1 MIKNASWIIPE
12 FSCKDSCPKYKKEFS
27 FEKGIKS
34 AKLYVSAH
42 GVYDAYLNGKRIGD
56 YILAPGWTV
65 YEKRLQY
72 QTYDIKKMLSKE
84 NTIEIT
90 VAKGWF
96 GLESSWFSKNSL
108 SEEALSLIALIHI
121 IYVDDTEEYIKTDE
135 SWEVS
140 TSGLIYNDIYNGEIF
155 DATKKLSF
163 SPVLVKDFTKDVLIP
178 QEGEIIKEQERIK
191 ASSLIKT
198 PKGEIV
204 IDFGQNITGYVE
216 FSVTAKSGDRVKIS
230 HAEIL
235 DADGN
240 FYTENYRKAKATIEY
255 ICKDGIQSHKP
266 THTFYGFR
274 YIRIDEFPE
283 EVCCDN
289 FTAIVVH
296 SEMKRTGYVSSGL
309 PLLNKLFE
317 NIIWGQKGNF
327 LDIPTDCP
335 QRDERLG
342 WTGDIRAFIKAAAYN
357 YDVEKFM
364 IKWLNDLK
372 AEQLENGFIP
382 WVIPSV
388 ISHENSS
395 AAWGDAA
402 TICPWNLYLIY
413 GNKEILKNQYNSM
426 KLWINYITT
435 ITTKEFLW
443 TGVGHFGDWLALDAP
458 YGECK
463 GSSDDDFI
471 ASAFYAYSTSLV
483 IKAGKVLGE
492 DVSYYEKL
500 YSNIRKT
507 FIENFNTYKTQT
519 EHVLA
524 IVFDLCDDKKAV
536 GDSLNDLILKNGTR
550 LSTGFVGT
558 TYLLQALSVSGH
570 TKTAYDLLLQTAF
583 PSWLYS
589 VRMGATTIWEHWDGI
604 NDEGRVW
611 SANMNS
617 FNHYAFGS
625 VIDWV
630 YEVSAGITAIEE
642 YPGFEKVIVSPTP
655 DIRLGYLD
663 AKFESRHG
671 LIRSFWIYQPDGKIR
686 YEITV
691 PTDAKIVIDEKSQ
704 EVKKGSYIF
713 YSEN

>member
-1 MIKNASWIIPE
+1 MFKKASWISPDFLSE
-12 FSCKDSCPKYKKEFS
+12 DLCPKYKKEFFCKKS
-27 FEKGIKS
+27 IKS
-34 AKLYVSAH
+34 SKLYVTAH
-42 GVYDAYLNGKRIGD
+42 GVYTVHLNGKRVGN
-56 YILAPGWTV
+56 YVLAPGWTA

-72 QTYDIKKMLSKE
+72 QIYDITKMLE
-84 NTIEIT
+84 DDNTIEIT
-90 VAKGWF
+90 VTKGWH

-108 SEEALSLIALIHI
+108 SDESLSTIALIHI
-121 IYVDDTEEYIKTDE
+121 VYSDDTEEFIATDKT
-135 SWEVS
+135 WEAS
-140 TSGLIYNDIYNGEIF
+140 SSNLIYCNIYNGEIY
-155 DATKKLSF
+155 DATKTQSF
-163 SPVLVKDFTKDVLIP
+163 SPVFVKDFSKDTLIP
-178 QEGEIIKEQERIK
+178 QEGEIISEQERIK
-191 ASSLIKT
+191 PAALIKT
-198 PKGEIV
+198 PKGETV
-204 IDFGQNITGYVE
+204 IDFGQNMTGYIE
-216 FSVTAKSGDRVKIS
+216 FSVKAKSGDKVKIS

-235 DADGN
+235 DSCGN
-240 FYTENYRKAKATIEY
+240 FYTENYRNAKATLEY
-255 ICKDGIQSHKP
+255 ICTDGLQTYKP

-283 EVCCDN
+283 KVSPDN

-296 SEMKRTGYVSSGL
+296 SDMKRTGYLSSGL
-309 PLLNKLFE
+309 PILNKLFE

-357 YDVEKFM
+357 FDVEKFM
-364 IKWLNDLK
+364 TKWLHDLA
-372 AEQLENGFIP
+372 AEQQENGFIP

-395 AAWGDAA
+395 AAWGDAS

-413 GNKEILKNQYNSM
+413 GNKEILKNQYDSM
-426 KLWINYITT
+426 KLWISYITAT
-435 ITTKEFLW
+435 TTKEFLW
-443 TGVGHFGDWLALDAP
+443 TGIDHFGDWLALDAP

-463 GSSDDDFI
+463 GSSNDDFI

-500 YSNIRKT
+500 YSNIRKA
-507 FIENFNTYKTQT
+507 FIETFNTYKTQT

-524 IVFDLCDDKKAV
+524 IAFDLCEDKKAV
-536 GDSLNDLILKNGTR
+536 GASLNDMILKNRTH
-550 LSTGFVGT
+550 LTTGFVGT
-558 TYLLQALSVSGH
+558 TYLLHALSLSGH
-570 TKTAYDLLLQTAF
+570 TKTAYDLLLQTDF

-611 SANMNS
+611 PADMNS

-625 VIDWV
+625 VADWV
-630 YEVSAGITAIEE
+630 YEVAAGINTCEE
-642 YPGFEKVIVSPTP
+642 HPGFEKIIIKPTP
-655 DIRLGYLD
+655 DKRLGHLD
-663 AKFESRHG
+663 AKIETRHG

-691 PTDAKIVIDEKSQ
+691 PTEAEITISGKCEK
-704 EVKKGSYIF
+704 VGKGNYIF
-713 YSEN
+713 YSEE